1 MILRIHISFGLQERL
16 SQLTFAKRF
25 CQTAGSRKRKY
36 LMAEGMSLLF
46 SILQPLF
53 TFFVCLFYSKIFLFS
68 ENVSDSTY
76 HRSGAKPQAGSRK
89 SSRLGTSKLT
99 EEDASCD
106 VKQQVASANDSM
118 HSSVSVGTIAPS
130 MEGGEEDKSLK
141 VGSKEDSSNV
151 LREVEE

>member
-1 MILRIHISFGLQERL
+1 M
-16 SQLTFAKRF
+16 
-25 CQTAGSRKRKY
+25 
-36 LMAEGMSLLF
+36 
-46 SILQPLF
+46 
-53 TFFVCLFYSKIFLFS
+53 FVFS
-68 ENVSDSTY
+68 ENVIDSTY
-76 HRSGAKPQAGSRK
+76 HRSGAKPRAGSRK

-106 VKQQVASANDSM
+106 VKRQVASANDSM

-130 MEGGEEDKSLK
+130 TEGGEEDESLK